1 MLNNPDLTIDSS
13 DLAWTLQ
20 PPDESL
26 RETRIHTPGGIGR
39 RQYIRDDTPL
49 RRGSCGMVHKG
60 IDVHTSNYIAI
71 KTIAQ
76 RSDRFKTEVKSLE
89 RYKVSPLRCKAN
101 VRLD

>member
-1 MLNNPDLTIDSS
+1 
-13 DLAWTLQ
+13 
-20 PPDESL
+20 
-26 RETRIHTPGGIGR
+26 
-39 RQYIRDDTPL
+39 
-49 RRGSCGMVHKG
+49 MVHKG